1 MKNDLRVKY
10 KKIRNSIHSENL
22 DNLIYNYIIGLDE
35 FIYASDVLIYYSIN
49 DEIDTLKLI
58 KYSLEHKKRV
68 FIPRCDDDMDFYLV
82 KNLND
87 LVNGKF
93 NIMVSKSIVND
104 YCNSICITPGICFD
118 KAFYRIGYG
127 KGYYDKF
134 FKNYNG
140 IKIGLCYDECL
151 IDDCFHDNNDESV
164 DIIVTEKKVL
174 RKRKSK
180 K

>member
-35 FIYASDVLIYYSIN
+35 FIYARDILIYYSIN

-93 NIMVSKSIVND
+93 NIMVSKSSVND

-118 KAFYRIGYG
+118 NAFYRIGYG

-134 FKNYNG
+134 LKNYNG

-151 IDDCFHDNNDESV
+151 IDNCYHDNNDESV